1 MRIGEAIDLERRDVD
16 LSGGI
21 ITIREGKF
29 RRDRV
34 VPLHESTTVAL
45 RSYALRRDE
54 LCPTPRSSAFFVSSA
69 GTALRTQI
77 VRYAFN
83 RITADLGMC
92 TATSH
97 PRIHDLRHSFAVRT
111 LIEWL
116 RSGSD
121 VGVGMPV
128 LSTYLGHIS
137 AAGTYWYL
145 QSSPE
150 LMGLAA
156 NRLED
161 HFGGL
166 R

>member
-1 MRIGEAIDLERRDVD
+1 V
-16 LSGGI
+16 
-21 ITIREGKF
+21 
-29 RRDRV
+29 
-34 VPLHESTTVAL
+34 
-45 RSYALRRDE
+45 RDE
-54 LCPTPRSSAFFVSSA
+54 LCPTPTSPAFFVSSA
-69 GTALRTQI
+69 GTALRTHI

-83 RITADLGMC
+83 RITADLGMR

-97 PRIHDLRHSFAVRT
+97 PRIHDLRHGFAVRT

-150 LMGLAA
+150 LMALAA